1 MDMFEGVG
9 RRSDQ
14 RTGSFLDLG
23 QHGLNGW
30 ERKIL
35 FRNNGDGTFTDVAYV
50 NGADPT
56 ADGRGLS
63 RLDVDGDGRED
74 LLLRNYR
81 QPAIL
86 LHHYP
91 SGGHWIALRLVG
103 VRSNRDAVGAR
114 IRVRTG
120 DHWQTRAVNA
130 GSGYLSGQSLT
141 QHFGL
146 GAATEADVVEITW
159 PSGEATKLGPLAAD
173 RRYIAV
179 EGEPT
184 VVDPGPRA
192 PTRAR

>member
-35 FRNNGDGTFTDVAYV
+35 FRNNGDGTFTDVAWV
-50 NGADPT
+50 NGADLT

-74 LLLRNYR
+74 LVLRNYR

-86 LHHYP
+86 LRHDH
-91 SGGHWIALRLVG
+91 SGGHWMALRLIG

-114 IRVRTG
+114 ARVRTG
-120 DHWQTRAVNA
+120 HHWQTRVVSA
-130 GSGYLSGQSLT
+130 GSGYLSGQSLV

-146 GAATEADVVEITW
+146 GAATVVDAVEITW
-159 PSGEATKLGPLAAD
+159 PSGEVTRLGPLAAD
-173 RRYIAV
+173 RRYTAV
-179 EGEPT
+179 EGDPD
-184 VVDPGPRA
+184 VVDRGP
-192 PTRAR
+192 